1 MNNKAPKKNNQS
13 SRTKT
18 QKNFPVEDSKQD
30 QRQAQKRPAMTFIV
44 RELSPTTTVKNTS
57 LQTG

>member
-1 MNNKAPKKNNQS
+1 MNNKAPEKNNQS

-30 QRQAQKRPAMTFIV
+30 QRQAQKRPAMSY
-44 RELSPTTTVKNTS
+44 EN
-57 LQTG
+57 

>member
-18 QKNFPVEDSKQD
+18 QKNLPVEDSKQD
-30 QRQAQKRPAMTFIV
+30 QRQAQKRPAMSY
-44 RELSPTTTVKNTS
+44 EN
-57 LQTG
+57 